1 MLIRKL
7 NIANQIMEKN
17 LIWNIHIRA
26 VKIHMPFMLLVWTR
40 SLTNVESGDKISSNL
55 FLVAITL
62 EARGKK

>member
-1 MLIRKL
+1 M
-7 NIANQIMEKN
+7 
-17 LIWNIHIRA
+17 IWNINIRV
-26 VKIHMPFMLLVWTR
+26 VKIHMPFMRLVWTR